1 MKFLI
6 IYGLKYIKTIKE
18 FMFALIQGNFLV
30 VLVTF
35 GAGYRKC
42 AQTVKETTA
51 FFVNISKMLSM
62 SLKRQTYININ
73 FQIIYGEFI

>member
-30 VLVTF
+30 TF
-35 GAGYRKC
+35 GAGHRKC

-62 SLKRQTYININ
+62 SLKRQTYKNIN